1 MSGRRYS
8 VELKLEA
15 VGRLASGESPSQV
28 ATDLKVDRRRVYEW
42 HWQYQ
47 EGGAEAL
54 RRPGRPRKVEVQTA
68 RGQSWRGGGELA
80 AAQRQIAEPQRKVG
94 EQQVDLDFFRAALR
108 RVQEMRQSAPAGVAP
123 PAPNIRSIDPM
134 A

>member
-1 MSGRRYS
+1 MSGQRYS

-15 VGRLASGESPSQV
+15 VGRLASGESPSKV

-54 RRPGRPRKVEVQTA
+54 RRPGRPRKEEAQTA
-68 RGQSWRGGGELA
+68 RGQSWRGGGGELA
-80 AAQRQIAEPQRKVG
+80 AAQRQIAELQRKVG

-108 RVQEMRQSAPAGVAP
+108 RVQEMRQSAPVGVARP
-123 PAPNIRSIDPM
+123 STKSSKR
-134 A
+134 